1 MYYLHYIS
9 DWKHAD
15 KNAMDILG
23 KRIVE
28 VWSKCIGLDLNKCC
42 KSKDEG
48 SIRRTLNYI
57 VYKTIKISLTYAKYK
72 RYQEDVKKLQSARV
86 DNYDL
91 YTLTWDKWMDQI
103 ENTYRKIFT
112 DAQWS
117 AYLKAGAGKQRKARE
132 KRKAKMAAVK
142 PSDPPKSK

>member
-1 MYYLHYIS
+1 MGELLKLD
-9 DWKHAD
+9 DWQIFYVD
-15 KNAMDILG
+15 
-23 KRIVE
+23 
-28 VWSKCIGLDLNKCC
+28 S
-42 KSKDEG
+42 
-48 SIRRTLNYI
+48 TLQHDY
-57 VYKTIKISLTYAKYK
+57 TL
-72 RYQEDVKKLQSARV
+72 YQEDVKKLQSARV